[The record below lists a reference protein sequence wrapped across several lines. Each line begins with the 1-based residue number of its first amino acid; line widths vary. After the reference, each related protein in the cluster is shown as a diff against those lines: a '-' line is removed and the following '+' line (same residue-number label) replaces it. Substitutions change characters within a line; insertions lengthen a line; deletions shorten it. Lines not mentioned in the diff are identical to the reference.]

1 MSKVWKGSGAAN
13 LVPLVM
19 PALMPT
25 AANGGLVLQNY
36 QTESSV
42 VSVKTGGV

>member
-1 MSKVWKGSGAAN
+1 MWKGSGAAN

-25 AANGGLVLQNY
+25 AANGGPVPKNHR
-36 QTESSV
+36 TESFV
-42 VSVKTGGV
+42 FSVKTGGV